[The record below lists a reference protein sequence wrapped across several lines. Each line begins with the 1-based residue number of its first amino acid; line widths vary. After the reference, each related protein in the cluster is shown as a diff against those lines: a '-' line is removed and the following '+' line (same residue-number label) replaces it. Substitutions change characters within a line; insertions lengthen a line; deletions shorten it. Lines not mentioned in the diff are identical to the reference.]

1 MLGKPGDIRVG
12 YEYKECPRTITVVGV
27 QNDDLILPVKRVS
40 GTFAISAPMNT
51 TAEGL
56 LDTLEEEESKEL
68 VMIRC
73 FSGLAVFC
81 GMFIMVGNYTP
92 FRVFLSSFFNSSMFL
107 ILCDVRLL
115 LSCPSILSV

>member
-1 MLGKPGDIRVG
+1 M
-12 YEYKECPRTITVVGV
+12 
-27 QNDDLILPVKRVS
+27 S

-56 LDTLEEEESKEL
+56 LDTLEEEESNEL

-92 FRVFLSSFFNSSMFL
+92 FRVFYISFIYYSTFL
-107 ILCDVRLL
+107 ILCDVRSL
-115 LSCPSILSV
+115 LSCPSMLSV

>member
-1 MLGKPGDIRVG
+1 M
-12 YEYKECPRTITVVGV
+12 
-27 QNDDLILPVKRVS
+27 S

-56 LDTLEEEESKEL
+56 LDTLEEEESSEL

-92 FRVFLSSFFNSSMFL
+92 FRVFYISLIYYSTFL
-107 ILCDVRLL
+107 ILCDVRSL
-115 LSCPSILSV
+115 LSCPSMLSV